1 MQIMQCL
8 YAILSSICFKVGFCL
23 VLFLSPCLQFCCLCY
38 VRGGALKRTTDA
50 RWAHILCA
58 LLLPGVAFKDSV
70 CKEPISV
77 LSVSKVN
84 IQIVSIN
91 T

>member
-1 MQIMQCL
+1 MQPIRCCGHEMGL
-8 YAILSSICFKVGFCL
+8 YVRTILRYGWYV
-23 VLFLSPCLQFCCLCY
+23 CLQSCCLCY

-77 LSVSKVN
+77 LSVNKVN
-84 IQIVSIN
+84 TAVVSIR